1 MQWDW
6 GIADLF
12 TIFTQAVVLGPTSYW
27 DKQLH
32 MSELGIHLQLKL
44 IDPAHPFNGGR
55 AHFSFNLP
63 ESRLVPDFGIND
75 VDLDIIFDSY
85 GDSYDGLFDMNMQYR
100 LVLLILT
107 FLTIAWA
114 FPFEQVCHGWSVRDW
129 LPHSV

>member
-63 ESRLVPDFGIND
+63 EVPDIGINH

-100 LVLLILT
+100 LIILT
-107 FLTIAWA
+107 SA
-114 FPFEQVCHGWSVRDW
+114 
-129 LPHSV
+129 

>member
-55 AHFSFNLP
+55 APFSFNLP

-100 LVLLILT
+100 LVSQILIL
-107 FLTIAWA
+107 LTTA
-114 FPFEQVCHGWSVRDW
+114 
-129 LPHSV
+129 

>member
-6 GIADLF
+6 GIADLL

-63 ESRLVPDFGIND
+63 EGRLVPNIGINN
-75 VDLDIIFDSY
+75 VDLDFIFDSY

-100 LVLLILT
+100 WT
-107 FLTIAWA
+107 FLTT
-114 FPFEQVCHGWSVRDW
+114 V
-129 LPHSV
+129 